1 MINQDVRCVFPP
13 KFSKYMRYFSQKNI
27 NYHVIFHQFFDVKM
41 GDNPNNQTSS
51 VNWLL
56 MNPNVLKLAVLGKA
70 NFIF

>member
-1 MINQDVRCVFPP
+1 M
-13 KFSKYMRYFSQKNI
+13 
-27 NYHVIFHQFFDVKM
+27 HVIFHQFFDVKM